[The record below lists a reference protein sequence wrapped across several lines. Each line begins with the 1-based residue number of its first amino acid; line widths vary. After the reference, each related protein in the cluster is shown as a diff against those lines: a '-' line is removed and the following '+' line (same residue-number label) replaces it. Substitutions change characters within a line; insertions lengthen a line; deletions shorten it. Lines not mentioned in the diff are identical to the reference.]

1 MSCEPICVTTRK
13 DGSHHL
19 KEHCCID
26 GSSRDGEGGGMK
38 RNCRSRSPIQAPSV
52 FAGFRFPPD
61 VILLAVRGYL
71 RH

>member
-1 MSCEPICVTTRK
+1 
-13 DGSHHL
+13 
-19 KEHCCID
+19 
-26 GSSRDGEGGGMK
+26 MK